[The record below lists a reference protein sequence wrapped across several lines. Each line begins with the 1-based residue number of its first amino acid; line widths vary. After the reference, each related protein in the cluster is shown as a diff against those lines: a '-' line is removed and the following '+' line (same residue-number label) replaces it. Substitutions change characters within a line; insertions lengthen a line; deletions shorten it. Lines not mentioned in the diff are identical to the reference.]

1 MSLNLLITII
11 IVISSILIYV
21 YSNHMINKREN
32 FENLPQANKE
42 ELSSAIRKDK
52 GLESQIDAIANQ
64 ITKREEHY
72 KSIER
77 QYMKDGDMLMKKSVS
92 IENIDNEDTPDM
104 IQGKLVES
112 IQDNKVEAV
121 KPDLTDYIHKSDIPD
136 MSKYVP
142 KSVLKKYVKK
152 KNVPNLSKYILRT
165 QVPSMPN
172 LNKYI
177 LRSQVPECPTQ
188 PDMSHFIKKTEIPQP
203 VRCPDLTKFVL
214 KTSVPPCNKPV
225 CPTPVCPKPN
235 CMKCD
240 AAPVLSEEPVVKK
253 IIKKPVKKAIDSSQI
268 VQTINLPKKFF
279 QETNKAK
286 KEETDKK
293 VNKISEDSDKIQ
305 KMIDQYKPKVEEK
318 KCTFFRRIVKNADVY
333 GAY

>member
-1 MSLNLLITII
+1 MSLNLLITVI
-11 IVISSILIYV
+11 IVISCVLIYI
-21 YSNHMINKREN
+21 YSNHMIKVHEE
-32 FENLPQANKE
+32 FENLPEANKV
-42 ELSSAIRKDK
+42 ELSSAIRKDQ

-77 QYMKDGDMLMKKSVS
+77 QYMKDGDILMKKSVS
-92 IENIDNEDTPDM
+92 PENISNEDTPDM
-104 IQGKLVES
+104 IQGKLVGN

-121 KPDLTDYIHKSDIPD
+121 KPDLTDYVHKSDIPD

-142 KSVLKKYVKK
+142 RTILKKYVKK
-152 KNVPNLSKYILRT
+152 KNVPD
-165 QVPSMPN
+165 

-177 LRSQVPECPTQ
+177 LRSQVPPLPNLNKYILRNQVPKCPKQ
-188 PDMSHFIKKTEIPQP
+188 ADLSHYIRKTEIPQP

-214 KTSVPPCNKPV
+214 KTSVPPCHKPV
-225 CPTPVCPKPN
+225 CPKPVCPKPN

-240 AAPVLSEEPVVKK
+240 AAPVLSEEPVIKK
-253 IIKKPVKKAIDSSQI
+253 SPKKPVKTNIDTSQV

-279 QETNKAK
+279 QERAKSKK
-286 KEETDKK
+286 KEDKITK
-293 VNKISEDSDKIQ
+293 DSDKIQ

>member
-1 MSLNLLITII
+1 MSLNLLITVI
-11 IVISSILIYV
+11 IVISCVLIYI
-21 YSNHMINKREN
+21 YSNHMIKVREE
-32 FENLPQANKE
+32 FENLPEANKE
-42 ELSSAIRKDK
+42 ELSSAIRKDQ
-52 GLESQIDAIANQ
+52 GLESQIDEIAEQ

-77 QYMKDGDMLMKKSVS
+77 QYMKDGDILMKKSVS
-92 IENIDNEDTPDM
+92 LENISSEDTPDM
-104 IQGKLVES
+104 IQGKLIGN

-121 KPDLTDYIHKSDIPD
+121 KPDLTDYVHKSDIPD

-142 KSVLKKYVKK
+142 RTILKKYVKK
-152 KNVPNLSKYILRT
+152 KNVPD
-165 QVPSMPN
+165 

-177 LRSQVPECPTQ
+177 LRSQVPPLPNLNKYILRNQVPKCPKQ
-188 PDMSHFIKKTEIPQP
+188 PDLSHYIKKTEIPQP

-214 KTSVPPCNKPV
+214 KTSVPPCHKPV
-225 CPTPVCPKPN
+225 CPKPVCPKPN

-240 AAPVLSEEPVVKK
+240 AAPVLSEEPVIKK
-253 IIKKPVKKAIDSSQI
+253 SPKKPVKTDIDTSQV

-279 QETNKAK
+279 QERAKAK
-286 KEETDKK
+286 SKKKEDNIAK
-293 VNKISEDSDKIQ
+293 DSNKIQ

>member
-1 MSLNLLITII
+1 MSLNLLITVI
-11 IVISSILIYV
+11 IVISCILIYI
-21 YSNHMINKREN
+21 YSNHMVNEREE

-42 ELSSAIRKDK
+42 ELSAAIRKDQ

-77 QYMKDGDMLMKKSVS
+77 QYMKDGDVLMKKSVS
-92 IENIDNEDTPDM
+92 LENIGSEDTPDM

-121 KPDLTDYIHKSDIPD
+121 KPDLTDYVHKSDIPD

-152 KNVPNLSKYILRT
+152 KNVPDLGKYILRT

-177 LRSQVPECPTQ
+177 LRSQVPECPKQ
-188 PDMSHFIKKTEIPQP
+188 PDMSQFIKKTEIPQP

-225 CPTPVCPKPN
+225 CPKPVCPKPN

-240 AAPVLSEEPVVKK
+240 AAPVLEEEPVIKK
-253 IIKKPVKKAIDSSQI
+253 TIKKPVKKAIDSSQI
-268 VQTINLPKKFF
+268 VQTIKLPKKFF

-286 KEETDKK
+286 KAETKKK
-293 VNKISEDSDKIQ
+293 VAKVSEDSDKIQ